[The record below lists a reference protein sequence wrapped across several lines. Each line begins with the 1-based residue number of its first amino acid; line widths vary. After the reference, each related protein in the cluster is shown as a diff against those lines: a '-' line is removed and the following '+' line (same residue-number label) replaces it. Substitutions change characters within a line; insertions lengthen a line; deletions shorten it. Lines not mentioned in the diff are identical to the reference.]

1 MKAFLLLG
9 ILLLIS
15 CGRFREDDCRS
26 REHMRL
32 ECRATNHNNYGH
44 YAHEMCDRSYQADRC
59 Y

>member
-1 MKAFLLLG
+1 MRT
-9 ILLLIS
+9 ILLLLILSS
-15 CGRFREDDCRS
+15 CGKLRDNDCRS

-32 ECRATNHNNYGH
+32 ECRATNYNNYGH